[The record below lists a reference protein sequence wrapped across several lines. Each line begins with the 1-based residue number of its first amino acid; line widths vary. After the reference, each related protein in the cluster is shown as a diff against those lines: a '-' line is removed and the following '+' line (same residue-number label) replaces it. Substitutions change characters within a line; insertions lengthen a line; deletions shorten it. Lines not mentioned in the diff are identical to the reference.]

1 MKHKVPSTRTSSVH
15 FRDDESSKTKNGKNN
30 DVMDLD
36 LFDWLIE
43 EKLYQF
49 ESNWICD
56 VCGEFFFDIC
66 DCEEVVCIIQ
76 LS

>member
-1 MKHKVPSTRTSSVH
+1 MKHKVSSTRTSSVS
-15 FRDDESSKTKNGKNN
+15 FRDESDKRKDVENN
-30 DVMDLD
+30 DVIDLD

-43 EKLYQF
+43 EKLCQF